1 MAYSDDD
8 REKLKKLSV
17 DDLIAMLEAK
27 DEATQK
33 NEQKFEKERKQIIK
47 QFLRGGDDKDA
58 DEPADD
64 WRSSDAFKRLKKIIF

>member
-27 DEATQK
+27 DEAAQK
-33 NEQKFEKERKQIIK
+33 NEQKFEKERRQIIE
-47 QFLRGGDDKDA
+47 QFLRGGDDRDA

-64 WRSSDAFKRLKKIIF
+64 WRNSDAFKRLKKIIF